1 MRGPDQRAPSAAGTG
16 SDATRPVVSE
26 SMFWGARVPGVFE
39 CAASAASVSLPHT
52 GVSVRQRLGGCEL
65 GSGEAPEEIA
75 DRVHPEPGQSHAG
88 QCAGGG
94 QNGAIIRKHMA
105 TCPVIVDRALS
116 RCPTP
121 GYLRIAFRRYGH
133 ITAGHA
139 EAVQKFFTAHLNPYL
154 NFHRPCGFA
163 TVSLDAGGK
172 RQWQ

>member
-1 MRGPDQRAPSAAGTG
+1 
-16 SDATRPVVSE
+16 
-26 SMFWGARVPGVFE
+26 
-39 CAASAASVSLPHT
+39 
-52 GVSVRQRLGGCEL
+52 
-65 GSGEAPEEIA
+65 
-75 DRVHPEPGQSHAG
+75 
-88 QCAGGG
+88 
-94 QNGAIIRKHMA
+94 MA